1 MKTDEDRFE
10 QSVLSAS
17 FSSFLHYFSGN
28 FVYTRLQIQMFAS
41 RTRRKY
47 QSQNKVVLLQRA
59 KTLWTVLVSRLTLF
73 FKHYFNAE
81 ISYRVWFKLDY
92 KNKIFVYP
100 SVFLPPPSIYPFLSL
115 ISGGRANG

>member
-1 MKTDEDRFE
+1 MNTEDMFE

-47 QSQNKVVLLQRA
+47 QGQSKVVLLQRA
-59 KTLWTVLVSRLTLF
+59 KTLWTVFVSRLTHF
-73 FKHYFNAE
+73 FKKHYFNAE
-81 ISYRVWFKLDY
+81 IFYRVWFKLDY
-92 KNKIFVYP
+92 KNKIFVLSFCLFTP
-100 SVFLPPPSIYPFLSL
+100 SLHLPLPFSYKWW
-115 ISGGRANG
+115 